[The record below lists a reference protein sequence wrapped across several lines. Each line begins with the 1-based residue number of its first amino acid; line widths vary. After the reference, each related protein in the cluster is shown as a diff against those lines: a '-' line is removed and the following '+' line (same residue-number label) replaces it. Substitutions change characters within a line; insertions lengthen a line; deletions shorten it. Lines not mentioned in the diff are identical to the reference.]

1 VALFRI
7 GPVARDNG
15 SSAWGLY
22 RELPLL
28 PLELLAEFPTKTKA
42 QTFADRLSELERRK
56 RTCNGK
62 QMPVR

>member
-1 VALFRI
+1 MFRI
-7 GPVARDNG
+7 GPVARDN
-15 SSAWGLY
+15 SASAWGLY

-28 PLELLAEFPTKTKA
+28 PLELLAVFPTRSKA

-62 QMPVR
+62 QMSVR